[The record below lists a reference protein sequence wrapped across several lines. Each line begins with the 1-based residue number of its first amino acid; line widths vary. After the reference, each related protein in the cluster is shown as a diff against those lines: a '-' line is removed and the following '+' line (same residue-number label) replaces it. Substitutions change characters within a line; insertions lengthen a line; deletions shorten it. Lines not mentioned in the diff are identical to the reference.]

1 MLVSSSVYSS
11 RTPGPGS
18 HCYSGGTA
26 SAKATE
32 QPAPCVVRED
42 ASQPMDLVILWG
54 PGQCSE
60 ELEEIKDAATN
71 AELKYLVIETA
82 SDYAER
88 NNVVAELYLNN
99 ALGPHTQL
107 VARFASS
114 NGKVVQTSNKG
125 TVLSALDLICALRSP
140 PRTDYGPMRPYWK
153 GTIHAAW
160 DKSGKVRKH
169 YDPEVGLWK
178 SGPTMTHSSR
188 HGGTDHNVIN
198 AIKDLCAYIGQ
209 VKDTPAFLEPEYI
222 AARMLGVTGDTF
234 ACVGGKFKRAV
245 VVGAPR
251 TSAQAQHDHLIAS
264 LEGRNGEQT
273 RILGARKDLRAL
285 AHAMRQ
291 PVVQGAQAKRQ
302 ETKLENVFVERAERW
317 KLNAMDELLAQYPS
331 LLRMRECSGTSGA
344 QIYQRVV
351 HSVTI
356 SREMDILDAGQGDT
370 TNLKRLLDS
379 IASLCSQGVECRFNL
394 ADVLHGQAHLLA
406 EGLRWTT
413 MHDQEALFMHLLP
426 AVDPANKPALL
437 KQCLALALQDSPSLA
452 IGILAMHYPDAA
464 LPRLLAYGIQ
474 QGAAQ
479 KVVLAWLSQ
488 LDRMAGHHSAAV
500 VLEALCDTAS
510 FPRLPVLLAQRYP
523 AVFRSLLAVMHQ
535 DKQRYSSYAES
546 LLEYAQETQDVRL
559 FEELERGY
567 FRADRR
573 VQSQSAA
580 PEEKT
585 VHAIGADS

>member
-1 MLVSSSVYSS
+1 
-11 RTPGPGS
+11 
-18 HCYSGGTA
+18 
-26 SAKATE
+26 
-32 QPAPCVVRED
+32 
-42 ASQPMDLVILWG
+42 MDLVILWG

-188 HGGTDHNVIN
+188 HGGTEHNVIN

-234 ACVGGKFKRAV
+234 GCVGGKFKRAV

-291 PVVQGAQAKRQ
+291 PVVQGAQARRQ
-302 ETKLENVFVERAERW
+302 ETKLENVFVERAKRW

-331 LLRMRECSGTSGA
+331 LLRMRKCSGTSGS

-351 HSVTI
+351 LSATI
-356 SREMDILDAGQGDT
+356 NREMDILEDGQGDT
-370 TNLKRLLDS
+370 TNLNRLLES
-379 IASLCSQGVECRFNL
+379 ISSLDSQGFSCKINL
-394 ADVLHGQAHLLA
+394 ADALHGRAHLLA
-406 EGLRWTT
+406 EGLLWSTS
-413 MHDQEALFMHLLP
+413 HDQKALFMHLLP
-426 AVDPANKPALL
+426 AVNPDDKPALL
-437 KQCLALALQDSPSLA
+437 KQCLALALQNSPSLA
-452 IGILAMHYPDAA
+452 IDILGMYYPFATPA
-464 LPRLLAYGIQ
+464 QLLASGLQ
-474 QGAAQ
+474 LGARQEVAM
-479 KVVLAWLSQ
+479 AWLSQ
-488 LDRMAGHHSAAV
+488 IDWMTGDDSAAV
-500 VLEALCDTAS
+500 VLDALCDTAL
-510 FPRLPVLLAQRYP
+510 FPRLPVSLARDYP
-523 AVFRSLLAVMHQ
+523 AVFESLLAVMCR
-535 DKQRYSSYAES
+535 DKERYSSYAEA
-546 LLEYAQETQDVRL
+546 LLHQAYEHRDAAL
-559 FEELERGY
+559 FEKLERGY
-567 FRADRR
+567 FRANRR
-573 VQSQSAA
+573 VQPQSAM
-580 PEEKT
+580 PEEKA
-585 VHAIGADS
+585 VQPDGADS